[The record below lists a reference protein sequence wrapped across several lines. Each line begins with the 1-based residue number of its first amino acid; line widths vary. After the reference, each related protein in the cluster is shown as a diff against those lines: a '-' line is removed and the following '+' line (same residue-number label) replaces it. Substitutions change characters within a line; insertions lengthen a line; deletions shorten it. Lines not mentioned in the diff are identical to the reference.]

1 MGTSVRNIRLAKEL
15 GPQWHSLSGLGRSLK
30 GEWGDPLSE
39 CISRAT
45 RTTRPTRTESR
56 STRSSARSAEHGS
69 DYGLDEGRFDEA
81 ADQAAANAPEVAQ
94 ASASEAEQ
102 FRAGLEAHWGG
113 NLPALWAY
121 LNRID
126 PAGGSKPGPPGEGEA
141 PHWEP
146 DDDYDGF
153 GNLIES
159 AEQERE
165 RLRHRAEQELAQLA
179 RR

>member
-1 MGTSVRNIRLAKEL
+1 MLA
-15 GPQWHSLSGLGRSLK
+15 P
-30 GEWGDPLSE
+30 PN
-39 CISRAT
+39 
-45 RTTRPTRTESR
+45 
-56 STRSSARSAEHGS
+56 SAEV
-69 DYGLDEGRFDEA
+69 EE
-81 ADQAAANAPEVAQ
+81 
-94 ASASEAEQ
+94 

-126 PAGGSKPGPPGEGEA
+126 PAGGDNPEPPGEGEA

-165 RLRHRAEQELAQLA
+165 RWRQRVEQKLAQLA
-179 RR
+179 AR